1 MLRRRA
7 LVCGAVSSLALPAG
21 VARSATVKHLKKK
34 TAEGAYATF
43 LAGVRREA
51 LQKGLSAA
59 IVDAALALT
68 VQPNEKVLK
77 ADRHQPEF
85 TLTWAQYKDR
95 IITSKKITDGQA
107 AIAQRAALLAQISA
121 QYGVD
126 KGAIAG
132 IWGLES
138 AYGTKM
144 GTYHVIDSLATLAY
158 DGRRSSFFRAE
169 LFKALH
175 ILNAGDIA
183 PAAMLGSYAGAMG
196 QPQFMPSAYERYA
209 ASFPEG
215 GRRNIWTNEA
225 DVFASIANY
234 LAKCGW
240 QAGVPWG
247 EAVRV
252 PDSLAQAQIG
262 RSAVKPVT
270 EWASMG
276 VTPILGGQFANT
288 SLVGAVIRPDGAG
301 GEAYLVYHNFNVI
314 RRYNPSDYYALGVG
328 LLGSAVV

>member
-1 MLRRRA
+1 MLKRRA
-7 LVCGAVSSLALPAG
+7 LVCGAAASLAVPTLA
-21 VARSATVKHLKKK
+21 ARSATVKHAKKK
-34 TAEGAYATF
+34 MAEGGYAAF

-51 LQKGLSAA
+51 LQKGLSAS
-59 IVDAALALT
+59 IVDAALALS

-95 IITSKKITDGQA
+95 VITTKKITDGQA
-107 AIAQRAALLAQISA
+107 AVAQRANLLAQISA
-121 QYGVD
+121 QFGVD

-144 GTYHVIDSLATLAY
+144 GTYHVVDSLATLAY
-158 DGRRSSFFRAE
+158 DGRRSAFFRAE

-175 ILNAGDIA
+175 ILNQGDIA

-209 ASFPEG
+209 TSFPEG

-240 QAGVPWG
+240 HAGEPWG
-247 EAVRV
+247 EPVRL
-252 PDSLAQAQIG
+252 PDTVTQAQIG
-262 RSAVKPVT
+262 RSVVKPVSY
-270 EWASMG
+270 WASMG
-276 VTPILGGQFANT
+276 VRPVLGGQFANAG
-288 SLVGAVIRPDGAG
+288 LDVAVIRPDGAG

-314 RRYNPSDYYALGVG
+314 RRYNPSDFYALGVG

>member
-1 MLRRRA
+1 MLKRRA
-7 LVCGAVSSLALPAG
+7 LMCGVVSGLALPALH
-21 VARSATVKHLKKK
+21 AQASSSKLHKKK
-34 TAEGAYATF
+34 TAEGSYALF

-51 LQKGLSAA
+51 MQKGLSAS

-68 VQPNEKVLK
+68 SQPNEKVLK

-95 IITSKKITDGQA
+95 VLTNKKITDGQSA
-107 AIAQRAALLAQISA
+107 VAGRASLLNQISA
-121 QYGVD
+121 LYGVD

-138 AYGTKM
+138 AYGSRM

-158 DGRRSSFFRAE
+158 DGRRSSFFRSE

-175 ILNAGDIA
+175 ILNEGDIA
-183 PAAMLGSYAGAMG
+183 PASMMGSYAGAMG

-215 GRRNIWTNEA
+215 GRRDIWTNEA

-234 LAKCGW
+234 LHKCGW
-240 QAGVPWG
+240 RAQEPWG
-247 EAVRV
+247 EPITV
-252 PDSLAQAQIG
+252 PDSLTQASIG
-262 RSAVKPVT
+262 RAATKSVA
-270 EWASMG
+270 EWMNLG
-276 VTPILGGQFANT
+276 VTPVLGGRFRN
-288 SLVGAVIRPDGAG
+288 SGLEGAVIRPDGPG
-301 GEAYLVYHNFNVI
+301 TEAYLVYHNFNVI
-314 RRYNPSDYYALGVG
+314 RRYNPSDFYALGVG
-328 LLGSAVV
+328 LLGSAIV